1 MGAWGCG
8 LFEDDVALD
17 VKDTFDDALAN
28 GETLAA
34 ATRAVLE
41 EFEDSLDD
49 DDDGPIITLAL
60 AALQWERGKPQE
72 RLKKKALAIIEEG
85 RGLERWEDAGAEEL
99 AGRRQA
105 LEALRA
111 MLESEP
117 PKPARKPRKPR
128 LKHNYQEGDWFAV
141 PLEDGGYA
149 VGLIARYRR
158 AYRGYVFCYF
168 FGPRRSEL
176 PALSELQGLTP
187 ADAIDVMLV
196 SDRGLLEGLYPILGS
211 SPDWDPARWPFPLFT
226 GFSHWDGVGI
236 IRRLSEDDLS
246 LIEERAVPVAETE
259 GLPSES
265 YGGYMVPTSF
275 LSMMLREEPET

>member
-17 VKDTFDDALAN
+17 VKDTFDDALAS

-72 RLKKKALAIIEEG
+72 KWKKQALAIIEDG
-85 RGLERWEDAGAEEL
+85 RGLERWEDAGPGEL

-105 LEALRA
+105 LETLKA

-149 VGLIARYRR
+149 VGLVARYRP
-158 AYRGYVFCYF
+158 AYRGTIFCYF
-168 FGPRRSEL
+168 FGPRRTEL
-176 PALSELQGLTP
+176 PTLSELQGLTP
-187 ADAIDVMLV
+187 EDAVDVTLV
-196 SDRGLLEGLYPILGS
+196 SDLGLLQGLFPILGR
-211 SPDWDPARWPFPLFT
+211 SPDWDPERWPFPLFT
-226 GFSHWDGVGI
+226 GFSNWDHIGI
-236 IRRLSEDDLS
+236 IQRRSEDDLS
-246 LIEERAVPVAETE
+246 LIEEHAVPVAETE
-259 GLPSES
+259 GLPSGGL
-265 YGGYMVPTSF
+265 GGYLVPVHY
-275 LSMMLREEPET
+275 LSMLLRDKPET

>member
-1 MGAWGCG
+1 
-8 LFEDDVALD
+8 
-17 VKDTFDDALAN
+17 
-28 GETLAA
+28 
-34 ATRAVLE
+34 
-41 EFEDSLDD
+41 
-49 DDDGPIITLAL
+49 
-60 AALQWERGKPQE
+60 
-72 RLKKKALAIIEEG
+72 LAIIEEG

-105 LEALRA
+105 LEALKT

-149 VGLIARYRR
+149 VGLVARYRR
-158 AYRGYVFCYF
+158 AYRGYIFCYF

-187 ADAIDVMLV
+187 EDAIDVTLV
-196 SDRGLLEGLYPILGS
+196 SDLGLLEGLFPILGR
-211 SPDWDPARWPFPLFT
+211 SPDWDPQQWPFPLFT
-226 GFSHWDGVGI
+226 GFSHWDDVGI

-246 LIEERAVPVAETE
+246 LIEEWKVPIAETE
-259 GLPSES
+259 GLPAER
-265 YGGYMVPTSF
+265 YGGYLAPVRF
-275 LSMMLREEPET
+275 LSMVLREESEA